1 MVKYSE
7 TARLLN
13 SERSPRPR
21 MRPVVDLLQLCGGE
35 LRVALRGGEALV
47 AEKLLDGAQVG
58 AFLQ

>member
-1 MVKYSE
+1 
-7 TARLLN
+7 
-13 SERSPRPR
+13 

-35 LRVALRGGEALV
+35 LRVAVRGGEALV